1 MVVNN
6 LNKQNMKNFAIA
18 IVLALGL
25 SATAQ
30 VNQNVTKEST
40 TTTVKV
46 NDGTGTPK
54 KLVKTQNTESV
65 NAIEIKDGNSKKLNK
80 ESVESTPQVIS
91 STTVERDNGFNARV
105 GQISNYQMGGK
116 DYIFVSDKMGYRI
129 ATPDNKD
136 YAKVRRTSNGQYI
149 YKTATATSIGY
160 FNPEGN
166 FVVETYDDKADGV
179 TVETYIKVQ
188 K

>member
-1 MVVNN
+1 
-6 LNKQNMKNFAIA
+6 MKNFAIA
-18 IVLALGL
+18 ILLASGL

-54 KLVKTQNTESV
+54 KLVRTKNTESV
-65 NAIEIKDGNSKKLNK
+65 NEIEIKDADSKNLNK
-80 ESVESTPQVIS
+80 QTVESTPQVIS

-105 GQISNYQMGGK
+105 GQISNFQMGGK
-116 DYIFVSDKMGYRI
+116 DYIFVSEKTGYRI

-149 YKTATATSIGY
+149 YKTPTATSIGY
-160 FNPEGN
+160 FNNQGN
-166 FVVETYDDKADGV
+166 FVVETYDDKTDGFM
-179 TVETYIKVQ
+179 VETYTKAQ

>member
-1 MVVNN
+1 
-6 LNKQNMKNFAIA
+6 MKNLAIA
-18 IVLALGL
+18 ILLASGLG
-25 SATAQ
+25 ATAQ
-30 VNQNVTKEST
+30 VNQNVIKESK

-46 NDGTGTPK
+46 NDGSGTPK
-54 KLVKTQNTESV
+54 KLVRTQNTQAV
-65 NAIEIKDGNSKKLNK
+65 NEIEIKDGDSKQLNK
-80 ESVESTPQVIS
+80 STTESTPQVMS
-91 STTVERDNGFNARV
+91 STSVERDNGFNARV

-136 YAKVRRTSNGQYI
+136 FAKIRRASNGQYL

-160 FNPEGN
+160 FNQEGN
-166 FVVETYDDKADGV
+166 FVVETYDDKADGM
-179 TVETYIKVQ
+179 TVETYTKVQ